1 MCICVCWRCRALSVR
16 RSYWNTVYDVC
27 VFVSVGGAGRWLRMS
42 YWDTFRCLLMYMY
55 LCLLMVQGTE
65 CEEELLKHVQMS
77 VDVYVFVSVD
87 GAGRWVWG
95 GATETRCMM
104 YVCLCLLMVQGADCE
119 EELLRHV
126 QMSVSCTRLL
136 IDKLQTWHVSNNH
149 ISFSP
154 AILWFSFMTALEAAT
169 SFNSLPVWSNRVSRF
184 QLQARRNLYIALY
197 CFIALLLCWI
207 HITSPL
213 LFAFV
218 HAHYL
223 SEKAVNCY
231 LFTFRLIAVK

>member
-1 MCICVCWRCRALSVR
+1 MLCLRDLSAFICVNYEC
-16 RSYWNTVYDVC
+16 
-27 VFVSVGGAGRWLRMS
+27 M
-42 YWDTFRCLLMYMY
+42 MYVY
-55 LCLLMVQGTE
+55 LCLLTVQGTE
-65 CEEELLKHVQMS
+65 CEEELLKHGVWCMCICVCWWCRALS
-77 VDVYVFVSVD
+77 VWRSYWDSSDVCWCMCVCVCWWC
-87 GAGRWVWG
+87 GRWVWG

-104 YVCLCLLMVQGADCE
+104 YVCLCLLAVQGADCE

-184 QLQARRNLYIALY
+184 QLQARRNLYIALLLY
-197 CFIALLLCWI
+197 CFAGSILLHHCFLLL
-207 HITSPL
+207 
-213 LFAFV
+213 
-218 HAHYL
+218 
-223 SEKAVNCY
+223 
-231 LFTFRLIAVK
+231 FTLIISVKKQ